1 MRNNPR
7 MRPQL
12 EEYLEQH
19 TKTPPSTSH
28 YEQNV
33 IFCYN

>member
-12 EEYLEQH
+12 EEYMEQN

-28 YEQNV
+28 YDQNV
-33 IFCYN
+33 IFLQ